1 MEPLKR
7 GLNGKEF
14 LFNHY
19 NHPYIYYFICQLS
32 YCAWASIIFFSQVNY
47 ILESRA
53 STSRADYFA
62 QKQRKLSRRTSFSFQ
77 KDKKSGQ

>member
-1 MEPLKR
+1 M
-7 GLNGKEF
+7 F
-14 LFNHY
+14 L
-19 NHPYIYYFICQLS
+19 ILCICINLIPFT
-32 YCAWASIIFFSQVNY
+32 ASVLLLFLSQVNY

-62 QKQRKLSRRTSFSFQ
+62 QKQRKLNRRTSFSFQ